1 MSTLTQA
8 NLLGVGPFRFDNVI
22 RTKVTTILM
31 PSWATRVAIEKVW
44 GRCFSSRSPSNLG
57 GVDVN
62 PFASSYLVDR
72 LKWVDSL
79 VGLKSVFILHVYRT
93 LHGSPNTVPWGH
105 RTRLSHRARIRGQI
119 DFYLMDSEGL
129 WIWIHKISHS
139 ESSGNHAVKIYAQY
153 MNYRIYA
160 KILNSLST

>member
-1 MSTLTQA
+1 MYACDQNSDACMKLYL
-8 NLLGVGPFRFDNVI
+8 NLQSKREKDRSDWKGPIWLKRTDLSGFPEPPFVMQPNPCKTFRFGNVI
-22 RTKVTTILM
+22 RTEVTTILM

-105 RTRLSHRARIRGQI
+105 RTRV
-119 DFYLMDSEGL
+119 DS
-129 WIWIHKISHS
+129 
-139 ESSGNHAVKIYAQY
+139 
-153 MNYRIYA
+153 
-160 KILNSLST
+160 